1 MQTLQAN
8 TTLTSVSVEDRKT
21 NYRPSHIFVIQLLD
35 GRYVIGQANNA
46 CKRIAAIN
54 SGLNPHIKKTLQ
66 VSRII
71 GIKPQ
76 DESRTFV
83 GTVNHFINKYGT
95 DNVLAV

>member
-8 TTLTSVSVEDRKT
+8 TSTNIVSIEDRKD
-21 NYRPSHIFVIQLLD
+21 YRPSHIFVLQLVD

-54 SGLNPHIKKTLQ
+54 SGLSRHIKKTLQ
-66 VSRII
+66 VSRIV

-76 DESRTFV
+76 DDTRSFI
-83 GTVNHFINKYGT
+83 GTINLFIDKYGA
-95 DNVLAV
+95 DRVLAV